1 MEGLDKL
8 AEGFSITTSLESYM
22 NKGSKQEIY
31 YIESIIKNFI
41 AAHNFQ
47 ESLSPNYIEYMNYYL
62 DGYPLK
68 NVIDYMN
75 NQCQVIEA
83 WDSVTMQEIKQDKLD
98 IPKEK
103 LLQKGLT
110 V

>member
-1 MEGLDKL
+1 
-8 AEGFSITTSLESYM
+8 
-22 NKGSKQEIY
+22 
-31 YIESIIKNFI
+31 
-41 AAHNFQ
+41 
-47 ESLSPNYIEYMNYYL
+47 
-62 DGYPLK
+62 
-68 NVIDYMN
+68 MN